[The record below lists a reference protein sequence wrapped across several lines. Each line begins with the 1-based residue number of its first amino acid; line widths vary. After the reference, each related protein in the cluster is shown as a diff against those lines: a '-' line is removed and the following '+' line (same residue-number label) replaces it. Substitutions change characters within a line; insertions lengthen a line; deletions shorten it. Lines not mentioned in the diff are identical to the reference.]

1 MGVESRSWADVDRYL
16 VQQTCAEDEA
26 LSAARVTSRAAGL
39 PSIEVSP
46 NQAKLLY
53 LLCRMIGARRVLE
66 FGTLGGYSA
75 IWFARAVGD
84 GGWVTTLELEARHAE
99 VARRSLAAAGVGGRV
114 EVIEGPALDSSAAL
128 IAAQVEPYDFV
139 FIDADKPNNPRYLQ
153 AAIELT
159 RPGGVIVVDNVVRA
173 GEVADAQSRD
183 ERVLGSRGVIELMGA
198 DPRLDATALQTVG
211 SKGWDGL
218 AIARVR

>member
-1 MGVESRSWADVDRYL
+1 MGAESRSWADVDRYL

-26 LSAARVTSRAAGL
+26 LSAALATSRAAGL
-39 PSIEVSP
+39 PSIEVAP

-84 GGWVTTLELEARHAE
+84 GGWVTTLELDAHHAA
-99 VARRSLAAAGVGGRV
+99 VARANLSAAGVGDRV
-114 EVIEGPALDSSAAL
+114 EVIEGSALESVTGLRAAGT
-128 IAAQVEPYDFV
+128 EPYDFV

-173 GEVADAQSRD
+173 GEVADAQSHD

-198 DPRLDATALQTVG
+198 DPRLEATALQTVG

-218 AIARVR
+218 AIAWVL